1 MTIDLFETTKTI
13 WQTLARSLTKLLD
26 KYGLRRKIIVYV
38 KDEGA
43 LKSIVNCEY
52 LGIEESF

>member
-1 MTIDLFETTKTI
+1 VTIDLFETTKTI
-13 WQTLARSLTKLLD
+13 WQTLVKSLTKLLD
-26 KYGLRRKIIVYV
+26 KYGLRRKIIVYI